1 MDLLEFFQSFE
12 SMGGVSIIGS
22 TKDIRSNKILL
33 TGVSP
38 NRSLITLRPDTAGA
52 GHSTSVISSYLHS
65 SPTPQTTMLNIR
77 AGNEPL

>member
-52 GHSTSVISSYLHS
+52 GHSTSVILSSFV
-65 SPTPQTTMLNIR
+65 TNTTNHY
-77 AGNEPL
+77 AKY